1 MLRITLDDKQQ
12 TALRQVARQAVGR
25 VSERAHFVLLSAL
38 GYSPPEI
45 GHLLGYEAQTVRTW
59 LHAYRERGCAGLED
73 APRSGRPVAVAHLTA
88 VVQAQAS
95 QPPPNSGYL
104 QACWTVALL
113 VWHLAERFQIAV
125 SPTSV
130 RRALHRAGFRW
141 KRPKFAPARRPDPL
155 AEAKQA
161 RIAEVLAEAKATVVA
176 ADECDLHLLAVLR
189 AMWQRVGQQLRIPT
203 PGQNAKRGVFGA
215 LNLRTGEW
223 FYHLTERKRSADFIA
238 FLTTVLAAYPVGRV
252 YVLVDNAS
260 LHTSRAVHAWLA
272 AHVRLELIYL
282 PTYSGHRLNPVEKVW
297 WHLKAEIAA
306 NRCFKSL
313 AELDAAIRRY
323 FARLTPAGLLALVNC
338 EVVRTAAGRQNVME
352 TSAH

>member
-1 MLRITLDDKQQ
+1 MLRIRLDDNQQ

-25 VSERAHFVLLSAL
+25 VSERAHFVLLSAR
-38 GYSPPEI
+38 GYSPPQI
-45 GHLLGYEAQTVRTW
+45 GTWLGYDAQTVRAW
-59 LHAYRERGCAGLED
+59 LHAYQERGCAGLED
-73 APRSGRPVAVAHLTA
+73 APRSGRPGAAPHLTA

-95 QPPPNSGYL
+95 QPPPNFGYL

-113 VWHLAERFQIAV
+113 VWHLAERFRIGV
-125 SPTSV
+125 SPATL
-130 RRALHRAGFRW
+130 RRGLHRAGFRW
-141 KRPKFAPARRPDPL
+141 KRPKFAPARRRDPL

-161 RIAEVLAEAKATVVA
+161 RIAEVLADAEATVVA

-223 FYHLTERKRSADFIA
+223 FYRLTEHKRSPDFIA
-238 FLTTVLAAYPVGRV
+238 FLTSVLAAYPVGPV

-260 LHTSRAVHAWLA
+260 LHTSRAVQAWLA
-272 AHVRLELIYL
+272 AHVRLELLYL

-297 WHLKAEIAA
+297 WDLKADIAA

-323 FARLTPAGLLALVNC
+323 CAGLTPAGLLTLVNC
-338 EVVRTAAGRQNVME
+338 EAVRTAQAAAKM
-352 TSAH
+352 